1 MTEEYVEVRV
11 VGVAEEVEE
20 VGEDVG
26 VDDVLDVDLLEL
38 DLFVQDDDG

>member
-1 MTEEYVEVRV
+1 VTEEYVEVRV